1 MDGNMIGGPGEP
13 GQPTSPT
20 PVHPNST
27 EQDDF
32 EAAADSTVD
41 LDHFMPQLKRK
52 RPVLKVVVWIVVV
65 LLILAAAGGAYY
77 TLSRKTSNKNPG
89 SSNQQST
96 QSKSQS
102 VITVPTTNYASSNFN
117 LSFNYPQGWNVSD
130 PGSGK
135 LTVTSPS
142 MQLKS
147 ANGQMQSGQVVM
159 TIQNESSAN
168 FGMFS
173 QGNAVAVLGSQHVNY
188 SNPSQTQRA
197 STYVSFL
204 QYASTTAH
212 GGLDGV
218 YVTGDSGYQAGQS
231 IPEVD
236 ITKVDPVITVTFTQC
251 NGSTCNSPKAL
262 TVDSSMWSD
271 SSFSGP
277 IMKMIESLAIQ

>member
-1 MDGNMIGGPGEP
+1 MDGNMIGGPVEP
-13 GQPTSPT
+13 GKPTSPT
-20 PVHPNST
+20 PVHPKPN

-32 EAAADSTVD
+32 EVASESAVD
-41 LDHFMPQLKRK
+41 LDQFMPQLKQKHTAR
-52 RPVLKVVVWIVVV
+52 KVVVWIVIV
-65 LLILAAAGGAYY
+65 LLVLAAGAGAYY
-77 TLSRKTSNKNPG
+77 ALGRKSPSKANTNAK
-89 SSNQQST
+89 QQSS

-102 VITVPTTNYASSNFN
+102 AITTSTTNYSSSNFN

-130 PGSGK
+130 PGNGK
-135 LTVTSPS
+135 LTVSSPT
-142 MQLKS
+142 MQLTAAS
-147 ANGQMQSGQVVM
+147 GQSQSGQVVM

-188 SNPSQTQRA
+188 SNPTQTQRA

-204 QYASTTAH
+204 QYATTTAH

-236 ITKVDPVITVTFTQC
+236 ITKVDPVITVTFNQC
-251 NGSTCNSPKAL
+251 STTTCGSPKAL
-262 TVDSSMWSD
+262 TIDSNMWSD